1 MSTKVLLSLGVMWGI
16 CLSVV
21 PLPSWSVSH
30 AQAKIIPNDARN
42 ESSIPIEGEHL
53 NEYPN
58 GYLTPERALD
68 LALQHNPRLETFASG
83 VEERTHL
90 LRQAGR
96 LTNPELELELEDFG
110 GSGEFR
116 GGGNAEVSVRV
127 RQRIELGGKRQ
138 RRVEVARTEVE
149 LEKTQQRAYAIE
161 LHARVRTRVVELAAA
176 QQQLELAQ
184 AQAELSR
191 TLLDMVRERID
202 AGKAADIEQ
211 IAFEMQLSEAKLKTG
226 QAQTEVTRAQHALAA
241 LWGESAPQFNAVALK
256 LEQLPAQEEIEALYA
271 TLSHTPASALAR
283 TRTQRAAH
291 ELRLERARSIP
302 DLNLSVGVK
311 EERGSGDHAM
321 IGGISLEI
329 PLFERNQ
336 DGIAAARA
344 RQHRADAALRAS
356 MIEQRKQ
363 LQDGWYALTS
373 ARETAHTLRTEILPA
388 AQEHFDAV
396 TYAYRAGKYTYAQVL
411 DAQQNLFELRLR
423 HIDALGDVHRKH
435 IELERICARLDPH
448 SPAPSPEMTP
458 ELASVLDA
466 GDKR

>member
-1 MSTKVLLSLGVMWGI
+1 MWGI

-21 PLPSWSVSH
+21 PLPGWSAAH
-30 AQAKIIPNDARN
+30 AQAKIIPNDACN
-42 ESSIPIEGEHL
+42 ESSVAIQGRYP
-53 NEYPN
+53 NAYPN

-68 LALQHNPRLETFASG
+68 LALQHNPRLETFARG

-96 LTNPELELELEDFG
+96 LTNPELELELENFG

-116 GGGNAEVSVRV
+116 GGANAEASVRV
-127 RQRIELGGKRQ
+127 SQRIELGGKRQ

-149 LEKTQQRAYAIE
+149 LEKTHQRAYITE
-161 LHARVRTRVVELAAA
+161 LHALVRTRVVEVATA

-184 AQAELSR
+184 AQAELSH
-191 TLLDMVRERID
+191 TLLAMVRERI
-202 AGKAADIEQ
+202 ATGKAADIEQ
-211 IAFEMQLSEAKLKTG
+211 IAFALQLSEAKLKTG
-226 QAQTEVTRAQHALAA
+226 QAQIEVARAKHALAA
-241 LWGESAPQFNAVALK
+241 LWGESSPQFNAVALK
-256 LEQLPAQEEIEALYA
+256 LEQLPAHEEIEALAA
-271 TLSHTPASALAR
+271 TLSLTPASALAQAQ
-283 TRTQRAAH
+283 TQRAAH
-291 ELRLERARSIP
+291 ELRLERARRIP

-344 RQHRADAALRAS
+344 RQQRADATLRAS
-356 MIEQRKQ
+356 MLEQRKQ
-363 LQDGWYALTS
+363 LQNGWYALKS
-373 ARETAHTLRTEILPA
+373 AREAAHTLRTEILPA
-388 AQEHFDAV
+388 AQEHFEAV

-411 DAQQNLFELRLR
+411 DAQQNLFELRQR

-458 ELASVLDA
+458 ELASILDA